1 MSRHQ
6 RFLAA
11 VALAA
16 VGAAAALAPTPA
28 SCERIRFVFTGDSRS
43 ETPTVKPVKPIDLIN
58 TPVLGAIRDQILTL
72 SPRPQFV
79 VFGGDM
85 AYRGDYDGQFTFAT
99 FKDFF
104 AKPLADGGIKTYTTV
119 GNHELYKHP
128 STGGFNIA
136 NQAEFQKTFTDNPS
150 NGLPGHERL
159 DYSFHSPGGEALFAV
174 LDAYYL
180 TGDAPSAEDPEN
192 DNGTITDPQLAWLK
206 SQIAASG
213 ATHKFLFVHAPY
225 YTVWHPPP
233 APYQDASYTKLWK
246 VVDDNRFAMY
256 FAGHVHLYSRKTV
269 DASVPPVPQLDPAV
283 QWKNP
288 VVQAITGTA
297 GAGADSATPPA
308 DASWHVSTGADN
320 YYFTVVDIDG
330 PVVTVTS
337 YIGNTGAY
345 KPFDS
350 YVLGGNGPG
359 ADAIPA
365 LSNPLLAACGALVL
379 LSAWVA
385 LRRRTVRPPRRLKEN
400 DE

>member
-1 MSRHQ
+1 MSRPP
-6 RFLAA
+6 RFVAA
-11 VALAA
+11 VALVALS
-16 VGAAAALAPTPA
+16 AAAALAPAPA
-28 SCERIRFVFTGDSRS
+28 SGERIRFVFTADSRS
-43 ETPTVKPVKPIDLIN
+43 ETPTVKPVEPIDLIN
-58 TPVLGAIRDQILTL
+58 TPVLGAIRDQILAL

-85 AYRGDYDGQFTFAT
+85 AYRGEYDGKFTFAT

-104 AKPLADGGIKTYTTV
+104 AKPLADGGIKTYTVV

-128 STGGFNIA
+128 STGGFWHA
-136 NQAEFQKTFTDNPS
+136 NQVEFQKTFTENPG

-159 DYSFHSPGGEALFAV
+159 DYSFHSPGGEAFFAV

-180 TGDAPSAEDPEN
+180 TADAPSAEDPEN
-192 DNGTITDPQLAWLK
+192 DNGTITDSQRAWLE
-206 SQIAASG
+206 SQIAATG

-225 YTVWHPPP
+225 YTPWDPPP
-233 APYQDASYTKLWK
+233 KHYQDATYTKLWK
-246 VVDDNRFAMY
+246 VIDDARFAMY

-269 DASVPPVPQLDPAV
+269 DATVPPTPQLDPPV
-283 QWKNP
+283 VWKNP
-288 VVQAITGTA
+288 IVQAITGTA
-297 GAGADSATPPA
+297 GAGPDKTSPPV

-345 KPFDS
+345 KAFDY
-350 YVLGGNGPG
+350 YVLGANG
-359 ADAIPA
+359 ATTAIPA
-365 LSNPLLAACGALVL
+365 LSTPLLAVCGALVL

-385 LRRRTVRPPRRLKEN
+385 LRRRPNRPPPRVPERRA
-400 DE
+400 

>member
-1 MSRHQ
+1 M
-6 RFLAA
+6 
-11 VALAA
+11 
-16 VGAAAALAPTPA
+16 GAAAALAPTPA

-58 TPVLGAIRDQILTL
+58 TPVLGAIRDQILAL

-85 AYRGDYDGQFTFAT
+85 AYRGSYDGQFTFAT

-104 AKPLADGGIKTYTTV
+104 AKPLADGGIRTYTTV
-119 GNHELYKHP
+119 GNHELYQHP
-128 STGGFNIA
+128 GTGFFVA
-136 NQAEFQKTFTDNPS
+136 NQVEFQKTFTDNPA

-159 DYSFHSPGGEALFAV
+159 DYSFQSPGGDAFFAV

-180 TGDAPSAEDPEN
+180 SGDTPSAEDPEN
-192 DNGTITDPQLAWLK
+192 DNGTITDSQLAWLK
-206 SQIAASG
+206 TQIAASG

-233 APYQDASYTKLWK
+233 AHYQDATYTKLWK
-246 VVDDNRFAMY
+246 VVDDNRFDMY

-269 DASVPPVPQLDPAV
+269 DASVPATPQLDPPV
-283 QWKNP
+283 VWKNA

-297 GAGADSATPPA
+297 GAGADGGTPPA
-308 DASWHVSTGADN
+308 DASWHVSTGTDS

-345 KPFDS
+345 QAFDY

-359 ADAIPA
+359 ASGIPA
-365 LSNPLLAACGALVL
+365 LSNPLLIACGALVL

-385 LRRRTVRPPRRLKEN
+385 LRRRAIRPRQRMQAH